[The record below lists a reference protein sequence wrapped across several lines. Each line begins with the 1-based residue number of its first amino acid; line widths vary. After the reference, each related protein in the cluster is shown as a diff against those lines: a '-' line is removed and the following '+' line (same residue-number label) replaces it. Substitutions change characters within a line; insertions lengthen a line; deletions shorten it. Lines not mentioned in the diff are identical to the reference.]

1 IREFA
6 GFSRIHVIAEE
17 NSQEYSSLTFICVDG
32 TVMPLANVCD
42 GIPHCP
48 DSSDEVGTLCR
59 HVVCPTYMYRCNYGA
74 CVSRTAR
81 CNGLVDCMD
90 ASDEVACDRGANDIC
105 SDKDFQ
111 CSTIYQECIP
121 FAEVCNGYKDCS
133 DGSDEN
139 AKTCQEYICPE
150 HTFRCSYG
158 GCVHQE
164 VVCDSVKDCVDGTD
178 EDSRTCAAV
187 NCEGYECSQ
196 HECRDQEFA
205 CENRRQCLPMT
216 KVCDGTRHCADASD
230 ESAKLCEARE
240 CPENWFR
247 CAYGGCIRPELK
259 CNSRLN
265 CYDWSDEDE
274 SLCGITLPEG
284 ACRLPAAKAGIHY
297 SVSGCSRCR
306 PGEVVP
312 ELTRLDYV
320 CDVKGSLQGAS
331 EIYCQ
336 NNRWFPSVPSC
347 AFKNETEGV
356 TCPAPSEAHD
366 AIRRCEAM
374 WGPHKGWLPCDRAL
388 PVAAALIVKGWSV
401 EKEETLPWQATLFSH
416 EDGQWTFF
424 CGGTLIAERVVLTA
438 GHCVWKTAADTIRV
452 AFGILSSDLNQI
464 GENAQVIDV
473 ESIELQN
480 AYQDHE
486 SNYGSDIALLIL
498 KKAVTITTVVGPVCI
513 PWDSNAIL
521 LEYQRNSGLGLV
533 AGMGLTE
540 NDTFSSVLRVT
551 TVKIISDDE
560 CRKNQNRDFR
570 KYLTYTSFCAGWANG
585 TGVCNGDSGGGLV
598 LQRPNSSVWEIH
610 GVVSVSPRKLGTNI
624 CDPNFYAVF
633 TKAFQ
638 VKTLKSGIQVSPGL
652 SITTYVTYTFKR
664 MSISHAIIPIE
675 INGKIFDYYV
685 ISTLA
690 TEYISIEPKSVDF
703 GTIDI
708 GYSSGLKI
716 VTIRNEG
723 NKSTRIKSTP
733 NIRVPIKVHVIVPKL
748 VVYHP
753 NTTGDFT
760 LIDFPP
766 TIENTCRYDTF
777 VLRNLSSRASSFVVL
792 GEIDNEVKC
801 IPDIDPKQHPTYNIF
816 EIHPF
821 EGRIDPFQGI
831 IFEVKFSPINII
843 SQRRKEQEQKH
854 WRKCENKYPN
864 QMTRD
869 FMQFIRIVR
878 VHCIESEN
886 ITKSMMEISSVL
898 VPYTSSTDA
907 EIYDVVKLCL
917 YGEVEAIQL
926 HFEPDILYFG
936 DLIVGQISQRVLR
949 LTNPSVIAP
958 IYLECTPNAAV
969 RCYPKWMK
977 LMPKT
982 SIEVLVK
989 ICGKESIEPSFKLFF
1004 NVAADSYDLTASR
1017 RCFGKMKVGSYFVV
1031 CTVNIIFKSKKGLLS
1046 DSMILQPG
1054 STMTKL
1060 VEYFADE
1067 VGKFNGY
1074 INYVINH
1081 NHSFELNITACIVRK
1096 QLYIDKRE
1104 IELGK
1109 EWSRAEVYQP
1119 VTSIVRIINKLNA
1132 KIRFRWE
1139 VPVMSGFY
1147 IEPKSGSVR
1156 GNATLHAYVYYEYDN
1171 MKDNYTQAIMTCESG
1186 SRVSLRLSAPRFVP
1200 KVEFVNDHVNLGEI
1214 ALNFSTKV
1222 IAVLQNFE
1230 FNEVTYEIDS
1240 ASLIRGCNVNPL
1252 RGKISPRGI
1261 AILEVN
1267 LTFDVCCRFTTVIAV
1282 TIQGCLQL
1290 LYRINGNVSFPRL
1303 KLVPQRIDIKRLSI
1317 DALQTHQITATNVG
1331 TTLLKLQILLE
1342 EYPEF
1347 RVSLLV
1353 NNKSLEIGTEGI
1365 TIAPGTSQNLYLHFQ
1380 PIDLASCAFYL
1391 PIVINELLGPISML
1405 NPKSIRPAEFLK
1417 SHEAHYMH
1425 LSSFAMTTL
1434 PDKLPTVS
1442 IDYTVAGRVIFFSKL
1457 LFRFNALTNEINSIW
1472 QTLVNDR
1479 IVVQWTAQGE
1489 CICSN
1494 QRSGVRDTCPFNV
1507 SIPIPSCNVQLRSCV
1522 IEMFKKTLDSR
1533 ERLFWSKYSNTYI
1546 ELRLIKWL
1554 MGRDTDSAALE
1565 FVHIFNTAVT
1575 YKVTI
1580 SDKSNSLILPECFTI
1595 QGK

>member
-1 IREFA
+1 
-6 GFSRIHVIAEE
+6 IHVIAEE

-388 PVAAALIVKGWSV
+388 PVGTRVFLECPAFYERHKGSSSVMCLHDGTWSQSLLSCTPICGMRDSTAAALIVKGWSV

-633 TKAFQ
+633 TK
-638 VKTLKSGIQVSPGL
+638 VSMYVNWIHEIIE
-652 SITTYVTYTFKR
+652 SI
-664 MSISHAIIPIE
+664 
-675 INGKIFDYYV
+675 
-685 ISTLA
+685 
-690 TEYISIEPKSVDF
+690 
-703 GTIDI
+703 
-708 GYSSGLKI
+708 
-716 VTIRNEG
+716 
-723 NKSTRIKSTP
+723 
-733 NIRVPIKVHVIVPKL
+733 
-748 VVYHP
+748 
-753 NTTGDFT
+753 
-760 LIDFPP
+760 P
-766 TIENTCRYDTF
+766 TIG
-777 VLRNLSSRASSFVVL
+777 L
-792 GEIDNEVKC
+792 
-801 IPDIDPKQHPTYNIF
+801 PDFDQQPN
-816 EIHPF
+816 
-821 EGRIDPFQGI
+821 RD
-831 IFEVKFSPINII
+831 NII
-843 SQRRKEQEQKH
+843 
-854 WRKCENKYPN
+854 
-864 QMTRD
+864 
-869 FMQFIRIVR
+869 V
-878 VHCIESEN
+878 
-886 ITKSMMEISSVL
+886 
-898 VPYTSSTDA
+898 
-907 EIYDVVKLCL
+907 
-917 YGEVEAIQL
+917 
-926 HFEPDILYFG
+926 
-936 DLIVGQISQRVLR
+936 
-949 LTNPSVIAP
+949 
-958 IYLECTPNAAV
+958 
-969 RCYPKWMK
+969 
-977 LMPKT
+977 
-982 SIEVLVK
+982 
-989 ICGKESIEPSFKLFF
+989 
-1004 NVAADSYDLTASR
+1004 
-1017 RCFGKMKVGSYFVV
+1017 
-1031 CTVNIIFKSKKGLLS
+1031 
-1046 DSMILQPG
+1046 
-1054 STMTKL
+1054 
-1060 VEYFADE
+1060 
-1067 VGKFNGY
+1067 
-1074 INYVINH
+1074 
-1081 NHSFELNITACIVRK
+1081 
-1096 QLYIDKRE
+1096 
-1104 IELGK
+1104 
-1109 EWSRAEVYQP
+1109 
-1119 VTSIVRIINKLNA
+1119 
-1132 KIRFRWE
+1132 
-1139 VPVMSGFY
+1139 
-1147 IEPKSGSVR
+1147 
-1156 GNATLHAYVYYEYDN
+1156 
-1171 MKDNYTQAIMTCESG
+1171 
-1186 SRVSLRLSAPRFVP
+1186 
-1200 KVEFVNDHVNLGEI
+1200 
-1214 ALNFSTKV
+1214 
-1222 IAVLQNFE
+1222 
-1230 FNEVTYEIDS
+1230 
-1240 ASLIRGCNVNPL
+1240 
-1252 RGKISPRGI
+1252 
-1261 AILEVN
+1261 
-1267 LTFDVCCRFTTVIAV
+1267 
-1282 TIQGCLQL
+1282 
-1290 LYRINGNVSFPRL
+1290 
-1303 KLVPQRIDIKRLSI
+1303 
-1317 DALQTHQITATNVG
+1317 
-1331 TTLLKLQILLE
+1331 
-1342 EYPEF
+1342 
-1347 RVSLLV
+1347 
-1353 NNKSLEIGTEGI
+1353 
-1365 TIAPGTSQNLYLHFQ
+1365 
-1380 PIDLASCAFYL
+1380 
-1391 PIVINELLGPISML
+1391 
-1405 NPKSIRPAEFLK
+1405 
-1417 SHEAHYMH
+1417 
-1425 LSSFAMTTL
+1425 
-1434 PDKLPTVS
+1434 
-1442 IDYTVAGRVIFFSKL
+1442 
-1457 LFRFNALTNEINSIW
+1457 
-1472 QTLVNDR
+1472 
-1479 IVVQWTAQGE
+1479 
-1489 CICSN
+1489 
-1494 QRSGVRDTCPFNV
+1494 
-1507 SIPIPSCNVQLRSCV
+1507 
-1522 IEMFKKTLDSR
+1522 
-1533 ERLFWSKYSNTYI
+1533 
-1546 ELRLIKWL
+1546 
-1554 MGRDTDSAALE
+1554 
-1565 FVHIFNTAVT
+1565 
-1575 YKVTI
+1575 
-1580 SDKSNSLILPECFTI
+1580 
-1595 QGK
+1595 